1 MRDIRDCSVEAR
13 RHFADLNNFLK
24 TLGQF
29 ALATVKATLLPAVV
43 KAMQWPCHGGGG
55 GGVWICQPVN
65 TSVGVP

>member
-1 MRDIRDCSVEAR
+1 MRAIRDCSVEAR

-29 ALATVKATLLPAVV
+29 ALAMVKATLLPAVV
-43 KAMQWPCHGGGG
+43 KAMQWPRRGGGG
-55 GGVWICQPVN
+55 ICQPVN